1 MTPSGRGPELS
12 RRSLLRLGAVVGAGF
27 VFGPQLAA
35 CAGPTGAP
43 APGSMTMALNRS
55 LVSLDNKLNQFDAAV
70 TVQRAVRQA
79 LTQISADLTPELV
92 LAERFELTAP
102 TQWTVRLREGVRYS
116 DGSPVTPEDV
126 AVALKM
132 YQGVSGSFLATLIP
146 EWPTVTPVDDRTF
159 LLETEQPQP
168 VLDYLMS
175 NILITPAAANKPE
188 ELQEGVGSGPYVVTR
203 SNRGTGEYTL
213 QANDAYWGPPALIK
227 TVNVRFMPEESSR
240 VVAMR
245 SGEVDVIDTIS
256 PESAEQLA
264 GLPNVHIQSTEGTRI
279 NQLFYNF
286 RKPPDHPLA
295 NARVRE
301 ALTYAIDGQALVEQV
316 FLDSVT
322 EATGV
327 VPGSLT
333 GAKSGYEYVFDPRR
347 CRQLLDAQG
356 IGPDDLELTVIW
368 ETGEFANDTLVMESL
383 VQMFRDVSVR
393 TRLQQFEPGGDIST
407 WRRGEAGD
415 WDVLGNGFPNPTGLA
430 LTTLQGMYGGTAEK
444 EQTRDTYHGYVF
456 PEVERLISAA
466 SAEIDPAARQALLDQ
481 AQDAVWDTWPC
492 LWAFVPNAVLARQ
505 SRVRDIELKPTNSF
519 DLSTTGLVV

>member
-1 MTPSGRGPELS
+1 MIL
-12 RRSLLRLGAVVGAGF
+12 
-27 VFGPQLAA
+27 VFFFQAEDGIRDIGVTGVQT
-35 CAGPTGAP
+35 CALP
-43 APGSMTMALNRS
+43 
-55 LVSLDNKLNQFDAAV
+55 
-70 TVQRAVRQA
+70 
-79 LTQISADLTPELV
+79 IS
-92 LAERFELTAP
+92 
-102 TQWTVRLREGVRYS
+102 S
-116 DGSPVTPEDV
+116 
-126 AVALKM
+126 
-132 YQGVSGSFLATLIP
+132 
-146 EWPTVTPVDDRTF
+146 
-159 LLETEQPQP
+159 
-168 VLDYLMS
+168 
-175 NILITPAAANKPE
+175 
-188 ELQEGVGSGPYVVTR
+188 
-203 SNRGTGEYTL
+203 
-213 QANDAYWGPPALIK
+213 IK

-264 GLPNVHIQSTEGTRI
+264 GLPDVRIQSTEGTRI

-286 RKPPDHPLA
+286 RKPPGHPLA
-295 NARVRE
+295 DPRVRE

-383 VQMFRDVSVR
+383 VQMFRDVGVR

-430 LTTLQGMYGGTAEK
+430 LTTLQGMYGGTVEK

-466 SAEIDPAARQALLDQ
+466 SAEIDPAARQTLLDQ

-505 SRVRDIELKPTNSF
+505 DRKSTRLNSSHANISYAVFCLKKKKSPATLPVSPSLTISIESLFSF
-519 DLSTTGLVV
+519 PLLASFPSLCCISLFSYATHLSLFLFFSFSLISLSAL